1 MLIPKSMKKIMAKTF
16 YDRVIYIINAAVE
29 HDEEGG
35 IEYGEPIIT
44 GSFFGNVN
52 YSNFGKIQEEYGLD
66 YKIDIT
72 ITTSPDAS
80 ISVNDTVLYDGK
92 YYTVRDVFSRD
103 SHKMIVAT
111 IYNIF

>member
-1 MLIPKSMKKIMAKTF
+1 MLIPKSMKKMMAKKF
-16 YDRVIYIINAAVE
+16 YDKLIHIISAAIE

-72 ITTSPDAS
+72 ITASPDTS
-80 ISVNDTVLYDGK
+80 IRVNDTILYDGK
-92 YYTVRDVFSRD
+92 YYTIRDVFARD

>member
-1 MLIPKSMKKIMAKTF
+1 MKKMMAKKF
-16 YDRVIYIINAAVE
+16 YDKLIYIINAAIE
-29 HDEEGG
+29 HNKEGG

-44 GSFFGNVN
+44 GSFFCNVN

-72 ITTSPDAS
+72 ITASPDTS
-80 ISVNDTVLYDGK
+80 ISVNDTILYDGK

-103 SHKMIVAT
+103 SHKIIVAT
-111 IYNIF
+111 IFNIF